1 LDTVTAQAISLIEA
15 NYDLEAQYSDWL
27 DNLVEVGATTFDQ
40 GCGFSLDEFEVLP
53 CKDGAELKVYAFRSS
68 ALPPD
73 YSHRF
78 REAVGGLPPRL
89 IVDVHPPGFAG
100 TWTEVTR
107 EYPEESRTAL
117 EIMGYPDL
125 LGLLAT
131 DPKGVGIR
139 IVAPLPEARTMS
151 PRERTRWKM
160 LGAHIA
166 AAYRLRRALE
176 QAKAVEIVPNGHV
189 ARAEAILDTKS
200 FRFVQAA
207 GRGEEE
213 SARELLRRAARR
225 ADTARSVLKKEDPSK
240 ALETWQALVCGRW
253 SLVDWFDTDGRRFI
267 LALPNP
273 PSVWDPRGLN
283 EQESQ
288 VVAFAALGESNK
300 LIAYR
305 LGLSQSR
312 VSALLRAAMQ
322 KLCVK
327 SRAQLTRRLMT
338 MTRPFGEVDTSVG

>member
-1 LDTVTAQAISLIEA
+1 MDTVTAQAISLIEA
-15 NYDLEAQYSDWL
+15 NYDLEAQYCDWL
-27 DNLVEVGATTFDQ
+27 DNLVSAGATTFDH
-40 GCGFSLDEFEVLP
+40 GRGFSLDEYEVLP
-53 CKDGAELKVYAFRSS
+53 CEGGAELHVYGFRASG
-68 ALPPD
+68 LPPD
-73 YSHRF
+73 YGERF
-78 REAVGGLPPRL
+78 RKAVAGFTPQMA
-89 IVDVHPPGFAG
+89 VDVSPPGFAG
-100 TWTEVTR
+100 TWTEVAR
-107 EYPEESRTAL
+107 KYPDESKAAL
-117 EIMGYPDL
+117 EVMGYPDL
-125 LGLLAT
+125 LGILAS

-139 IVAPLPEARTMS
+139 IVAPLPEAMTIS
-151 PRERTRWKM
+151 PRERARWKM

-176 QAKAVEIVPNGHV
+176 HAKAVENVSNGHV
-189 ARAEAILDTKS
+189 DRAEAILDAKG
-200 FRFVQAA
+200 FRLVQAA
-207 GRGEEE
+207 GRGQER

-225 ADTARSVLKKEDPSK
+225 VDTVRSVLKKEDPNK

-253 SLVDWFDTDGRRFI
+253 SLVDWFDTDRRRFI
-267 LALPNP
+267 LAIPNP
-273 PSVWDPRGLN
+273 PHVWDPRGLN

-327 SRAQLTRRLMT
+327 SRAQLARRLAT
-338 MTRPFGEVDTSVG
+338 MTRPLEGAETSMA